1 MTVAGAHDARE
12 RRQAPWLRKVRGD
25 GILHAMY
32 SRMDVVAAFKP
43 RGQLWVRTA
52 TTQID
57 DQISRDRNSARLVR
71 DLMDE
76 VEHQVDACG
85 NARARVSFA
94 VFNIETIFE
103 NSSPRRDPTKFMVA
117 QVVRGTG
124 MSIKKAGAGSDQRAS
139 ADRDQLVAGTDRG
152 LQPRHDGSFRLFVGC
167 RLSHTMC
174 ASAQHY
180 VLHIAG
186 KHHPRLRR

>member
-124 MSIKKAGAGSDQRAS
+124 MSIKKAG
-139 ADRDQLVAGTDRG
+139 TDRG
-152 LQPRHDGSFRLFVGC
+152 LQPRCDGSFRRFVIR
-167 RLSHTMC
+167 RLSRTKC
-174 ASAQHY
+174 SSAEHD
-180 VLHIAG
+180 VLDIAG
-186 KHHPRLRR
+186 KNDPGLRWQLPGQRFD